1 MAREILFEG
10 FSRDQI
16 LQLPAEQI
24 EKLVLT
30 GEPIVFAAGSA
41 RILGEFRLQ
50 NNRLVVTLAQIEGGG
65 EGVLPSLWRLIED
78 YAKSRSLEGVEWVV
92 HAVSC
97 AKPNPKL
104 KRVLERKGFAV
115 RDVEGVVAYFYYARL

>member
-16 LQLPAEQI
+16 LRLPAEQI

-30 GEPIVFAAGSA
+30 GEPIVFSAGTA
-41 RILGEFRLQ
+41 RILGEFRLRD
-50 NNRLVVTLAQIEGGG
+50 NRLVVTLAQIEGGG

-78 YAKSRSLEGVEWVV
+78 YAKSRSLKGVEWIV

-104 KRVLERKGFAV
+104 KRVLERRGFTI
-115 RDVEGVVAYFYYARL
+115 RDVQGTVAYFYYL

>member
-10 FSRDQI
+10 FSRDEI

-24 EKLVLT
+24 EELVLT
-30 GEPIVFAAGSA
+30 GEPIVFSAGSA
-41 RILGEFRLQ
+41 RMLGEFRLQ
-50 NNRLVVTLAQIEGGG
+50 GQRLIVILAQIEGGG

-78 YAKSRSLEGVEWVV
+78 YARSRSLERVEWIV

-97 AKPNPKL
+97 AQPNPKL
-104 KRVLERKGFAV
+104 KRVLERRGFV
-115 RDVEGVVAYFYYARL
+115 IRDIEGASAYYYSHQI

>member
-10 FSRDQI
+10 FSSDEI
-16 LQLPAEQI
+16 LRLPAEQI

-30 GEPIVFAAGSA
+30 GEPIVFSAGTA
-41 RILGEFRLQ
+41 RILGEFRLR
-50 NNRLVVTLAQIEGGG
+50 NNCLVVTLAQIEGGG

-78 YAKSRSLEGVEWVV
+78 YAKSRSLIGVEWIV

-104 KRVLERKGFAV
+104 KRVLERRGFAI
-115 RDVEGVVAYFYYARL
+115 RDVEGTLAYFYYQQL